1 MLKKCMFLSIAL
13 TMLLSVFACV
23 PGPGAQPDEPA
34 AENGEVVFFSDPIFE
49 LAIWDALGKSRGPVY
64 ASELKGIT
72 ALSAPERRI
81 SDLTVLGYCVNLT
94 NLDLSRN
101 YRISDISPLASL
113 TKLTGLDLSANRISD
128 VSPLASLTNLTGLGL
143 AYNRISDISPLA
155 SLTGLTILDLTR
167 NQISNIEPLVANSG
181 LADGD
186 TVNLED
192 NPLSTESMEVYIPQL
207 EERGV
212 VVLW

>member
-34 AENGEVVFFSDPIFE
+34 AENGEVVFFSNPNFE

-72 ALSAPERRI
+72 SLSAPEKRI

-101 YRISDISPLASL
+101 YRISDISPLANL

-128 VSPLASLTNLTGLGL
+128 VSPLASLT
-143 AYNRISDISPLA
+143 R
-155 SLTGLTILDLTR
+155 LTILDLTR

-192 NPLSTESMEVYIPQL
+192 NPLSTESMEVYIPAL

-212 VVLW
+212 TVMLTDPP